1 LHTGTAGGVELL
13 VDLGAN
19 FRAEGALGMARAME
33 PYAPT
38 WLEVELPDAAALRY
52 LRERTSVPIAAGESL
67 RPREYHDLLRS
78 GSVDVMIID
87 VLFNGLLESLHVAAA
102 CAVYDVNVAVHNCY
116 GPLATAIAAAF
127 CAAVPNLHML
137 EYDGHEVPWNA
148 DFVTQNLD
156 IEDGELTV
164 PRGPGWGTDVNE
176 AAVRAHPGRAD

>member
-1 LHTGTAGGVELL
+1 MEVM

-19 FRAEGALGMARAME
+19 FRTEGALKMARAME
-33 PYAPT
+33 PYNPS
-38 WLEVELPDAAALRY
+38 WLEIELRNTAALRF

-78 GSVDVMIID
+78 GSVDVIIID

-102 CAVYDVNVAVHNCY
+102 CAAYDVNVAVHNCY
-116 GPLATAIAAAF
+116 SPLATAIAAAF

-137 EYDGHEVPWNA
+137 EYDVDEVPWNA
-148 DFVTQNLD
+148 DFITQNLE
-156 IEDGELTV
+156 IQHGELNV
-164 PRGPGWGTDVNE
+164 PTGPGWGTDVNE